1 MKKVLFVDEKQ
12 YRFSFYYE
20 PEECWVKNGIK
31 PYFKAYE
38 KWKDKWFIYLWL
50 ILNRPHS
57 VVFVQLSL
65 KNLILA
71 RLSNIIGVKTIFWQH
86 GVFRYENQIIDK
98 YSKIKASLNHL
109 LCFSEY
115 DANQISR
122 YFRNVKNLQLI
133 SHYET
138 AKILNSDKIDKSIL
152 YIGQIL
158 TKEQITGSS
167 AKLLYDEN
175 CEIMLN
181 SLWVHLSKQ
190 DYKVLLKKHPGDKS
204 DYLKGLCVKYP
215 NFSMVEKHIV
225 PTIVIGHYSTLVI
238 PYLQMGIPFIQIQH
252 EMNTHINFSNY
263 TPKKELIMSYD
274 ENKIGELFHLNKDIL
289 NSETIES
296 IDYLTISKT
305 ITSIL

>member
-20 PEECWVKNGIK
+20 PEEWWLKNGIK

-38 KWKDKWFIYLWL
+38 KRKDKWFIYLWL

-71 RLSNIIGVKTIFWQH
+71 KLSNIIGVRTIFWQH
-86 GVFRYENQIIDK
+86 GVFRYENQIIRK
-98 YSKIKASLNHL
+98 YSKIKASLNYL

-115 DANQISR
+115 DSNQISR
-122 YFRNVKNLQLI
+122 YFRNVKNYQLI

-138 AKILNSDKIDKSIL
+138 AKILDSEKVDKSIL

-167 AKLLYDEN
+167 AKFPYDEN

-181 SLWVHLSKQ
+181 SLWEYLSKQ

-204 DYLKGLCVKYP
+204 NYLEHLCDKYS
-215 NFSMVEKHIV
+215 NFSMIKHHII
-225 PTIVIGHYSTLVI
+225 PSIIIGHYSTLI
-238 PYLQMGIPFIQIQH
+238 LPYLQIGIPFLQVQH
-252 EMNTHINFSNY
+252 EMNTHINFSYY
-263 TPKKELIMSYD
+263 TPKIELIISYN
-274 ENKIGELFHLNKDIL
+274 EKEIGELLQLNKDIL
-289 NSETIES
+289 SNETIES
-296 IDYLTISKT
+296 IEYLSISEK
-305 ITSIL
+305 IMSVL